1 MFNTDN
7 IEINAAFYE
16 LFENIFHE
24 DFFTVLADL
33 RPTNRIKSLRE
44 KASVTYKEVIEGQE
58 VEKKKTDM
66 TKLDEEEQR
75 ELIAYNMKAGGKMK
89 KYTPRIAYIGTL
101 LHKKQYHGSY
111 DDFLK
116 FLASC
121 DVSDFVN
128 PTISAQIWEKINVDQ
143 AVPDSVKN
151 A

>member
-1 MFNTDN
+1 MFNTDD

-33 RPTNRIKSLRE
+33 RPTNRIRSLRE

-75 ELIAYNMKAGGKMK
+75 ELIAHNVKAGGKMK

-101 LHKKQYHGSY
+101 LHNRKYQGSY
-111 DDFLK
+111 NDYMS

-121 DVSDFVN
+121 DASDFLN
-128 PTISAQIWEKINVDQ
+128 PTISAKIWEKINIDQ
-143 AVPDSVKN
+143 AVPESVKN